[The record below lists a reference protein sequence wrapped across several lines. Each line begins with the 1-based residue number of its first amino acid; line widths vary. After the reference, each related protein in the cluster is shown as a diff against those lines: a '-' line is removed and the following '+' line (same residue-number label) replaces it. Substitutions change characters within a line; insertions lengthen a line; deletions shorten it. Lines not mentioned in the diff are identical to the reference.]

1 MFMADISPDRLQS
14 MLQSGM
20 GGAAPTGAA
29 TPAEATP
36 GPMAAPMS
44 TPEPKMG
51 NKEGAMVNLAM
62 ALDLIEQ
69 AIPSLGSESDEGQK
83 AMAAIRSLSGLLG
96 PKKPRTNE
104 LQPAEILQLLGSLPQ
119 AGNVTP
125 EVAAVL
131 GPRPSTPTKPVIPPP
146 SPGGAPMPG
155 GMPGGPMPGGI
166 PGAPPM

>member
-1 MFMADISPDRLQS
+1 MAAMAPDRLQAL
-14 MLQSGM
+14 MRGD
-20 GGAAPTGAA
+20 AAPSGAA
-29 TPAEATP
+29 TPPEEPA

-51 NKEGAMVNLAM
+51 NKEGALVNLSM

-69 AIPSLGSESDEGQK
+69 ALPALGSESEEGQRAIA
-83 AMAAIRSLSGLLG
+83 AMRSLSGLLG
-96 PKKPRTNE
+96 SKKPRTNE

-125 EVAAVL
+125 EVAAIL
-131 GPRPSTPTKPVIPPP
+131 GPRPSQPPKAVVPPP
-146 SPGGAPMPG
+146 TPGGAPMPG
-155 GMPGGPMPGGI
+155 GMPGAPMPGGV